1 VPSGYAGVMSRTTV
15 WVVGIIAL
23 AAAAVLGQAGYAVY
37 QKRVQQK
44 QVAALVGDSTEKL
57 RQALGA
63 KVTPALVSALEANLQ
78 ATKAPR
84 LPELADAAE
93 HYIIGARE
101 IARRRVVT
109 TELER
114 RAAASRAA
122 LAGHMSHASRRNSG
136 WLRDA
141 LSLKQRVEREHY
153 DLGIAL
159 KALDELLY
167 TLPESEK
174 RLAPHVDQALL
185 LDLKVADA
193 ARRQAQADA
202 ERAQEELTRV
212 RRFVN

>member
-1 VPSGYAGVMSRTTV
+1 MPSGYARSMNRTTV
-15 WVVGIIAL
+15 GIVGIVAL
-23 AAAAVLGQAGYAVY
+23 AAAAVLGQAGYVVY
-37 QKRVQQK
+37 QKRAQQK

-57 RQALGA
+57 SQALGA
-63 KVTPALVSALEANLQ
+63 KVTPELVSALDANLQ

-93 HYIIGARE
+93 HYIIGARA

-122 LAGHMSHASRRNSG
+122 LAGHMAHASRRNSG

-167 TLPESEK
+167 TVPESEK
-174 RLAPHVDQALL
+174 RLAPHVGQALL

-193 ARRQAQADA
+193 ARRQAQVDA
-202 ERAQEELTRV
+202 QRANDEITRV
-212 RRFVN
+212 RRLVP

>member
-1 VPSGYAGVMSRTTV
+1 MQIRKIGIGAALLLGVGAIIVGYATY
-15 WVVGIIAL
+15 
-23 AAAAVLGQAGYAVY
+23 AAW
-37 QKRVQQK
+37 QKHAQQRR
-44 QVAALVGDSTEKL
+44 VAALVGDTTVKL
-57 RQALGA
+57 RQALG
-63 KVTPALVSALEANLQ
+63 TPTPDIVAALDANLK
-78 ATKAPR
+78 ATHASRDPAF
-84 LPELADAAE
+84 ADAAE

-101 IARRRVVT
+101 ITRRLVAVRFI
-109 TELER
+109 ER
-114 RAAASRAA
+114 EAAASRAA

-167 TLPESEK
+167 TIPESEK
-174 RLAPHVDQALL
+174 RLAPHVGQALL

-202 ERAQEELTRV
+202 ERAHDELTRV
-212 RRFVN
+212 RRLVP

>member
-1 VPSGYAGVMSRTTV
+1 MLRAVNRTTV
-15 WVVGIIAL
+15 SVLGIVAL
-23 AAAAVLGQAGYAVY
+23 AVGVLLGQASYVVY
-37 QKRVQQK
+37 QKRAQQK
-44 QVAALVGDSTEKL
+44 QVAALVGDSTAKL

-63 KVTPALVSALEANLQ
+63 KVTPELVSALDANLQ

-101 IARRRVVT
+101 IARRRVVVT
-109 TELER
+109 DLER

-122 LAGHMSHASRRNSG
+122 LSGHMAHASRRNSA

-174 RLAPHVDQALL
+174 RLAPHLSQALL

-202 ERAQEELTRV
+202 ERAHDELTRV
-212 RRFVN
+212 RRLVP

>member
-1 VPSGYAGVMSRTTV
+1 MNRTSAA
-15 WVVGIIAL
+15 VVGIIAL
-23 AAAAVLGQAGYAVY
+23 AAAAVVGQAGFVAY
-37 QKRVQQK
+37 QKRAQQK
-44 QVAALVGDSTEKL
+44 QVAALIGDSTEKL

-63 KVTPALVSALEANLQ
+63 KVTPELVTALDANLQ

-84 LPELADAAE
+84 LPDLADAAE

-109 TELER
+109 TDLER

-122 LAGHMSHASRRNSG
+122 LAGHMAHASRRNPA

-174 RLAPHVDQALL
+174 RLAPHVGQALL

-202 ERAQEELTRV
+202 ERAHDELTRV
-212 RRFVN
+212 RRLAP